1 MYVRVHAQ
9 TMSHRIDAI
18 ANELIRNWFF
28 SSSWND
34 HNILKVET
42 QEFLLEIDFQNRS
55 LNTFTGDDAP

>member
-9 TMSHRIDAI
+9 TMSHQIDDT

-34 HNILKVET
+34 YNILKVET